1 MVLIMLQNDLKE
13 EQCSTLQ
20 GVTFCFLN
28 NTITTFCMDMN
39 LKHKIL
45 LDDPVIFAWR

>member
-20 GVTFCFLN
+20 GVTTQLYGEPCY
-28 NTITTFCMDMN
+28 
-39 LKHKIL
+39 IL
-45 LDDPVIFAWR
+45 LFKQYNNYILYGHESQA